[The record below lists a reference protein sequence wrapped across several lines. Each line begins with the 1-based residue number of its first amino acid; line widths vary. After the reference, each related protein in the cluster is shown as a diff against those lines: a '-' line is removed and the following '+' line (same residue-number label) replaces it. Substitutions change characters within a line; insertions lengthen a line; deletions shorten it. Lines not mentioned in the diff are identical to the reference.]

1 MARYVIKRGG
11 GGLPERLTRYKS
23 ELNDEQFRVVTSP
36 PKATLVV
43 AGAGTGKTRAIT
55 YRVAW
60 LIEQGVSPQRIML
73 ATFTNR
79 AAREMLRRVE
89 NLTGSQN
96 VHRVWGGTFHRIA
109 NLMLRRHAASIG
121 YDSNYSILDSEDAR
135 DLLNLCIED
144 AAIDTKKKRFPKAD
158 VVQSII
164 SYATNT
170 DADIADIVVDK
181 YPYFELLT
189 AQIKRVEFIYQQ
201 RKRER
206 NVMDYDDLLLN
217 MKRLLVERK
226 EVADLYAEQFQHILV
241 DEYQDTNRLQA
252 ELIDLLAAKHRNVM
266 VVGDDAQ
273 SIFAWRGAHFANIY
287 EFPKRY
293 PEAEIFKL
301 ETNYRSTPEIL
312 ALANVS
318 IANNRKQFPKVLKSA
333 RATSSA
339 DSEIPNPKSQ
349 IPNHKAPLPAL
360 VPCADIEQQSAFV
373 ASRILELRDD
383 GTPLEE
389 IAVMYRS
396 HYHSIELQLELSR
409 RGIPYR
415 VQSGVRFFEQA
426 HIKDV
431 VSYLRVIVN
440 PLDELAWKRILKMIP
455 GVGRAT
461 ANRIYEA
468 IANFTAETE
477 RRRAQEVEPAKSR
490 ALAAQDTADTR
501 DRRAMISTSLTA
513 GLFERVRPPRS
524 SQAWQDFVALLDL
537 LVSDEYRGQ
546 PAKQIAAIL
555 ERGYEQ
561 YLLENYENADARA
574 EDVRGLALY
583 AQRYDSTETFLSELA
598 LLSTERFAEAQPL
611 AGEDVISGSEDDE
624 LLTLTSVHQAKGLE
638 WRSVFIIWAAE
649 GKFPSPRS
657 LREID
662 SEEEERRLW
671 YVALTRAKDELYIT
685 YPLMLVDY
693 SRQSVLQKPS
703 RFITE
708 CPPALFEIWNLEEES
723 MLDML
728 PDPPAPTE
736 YMN

>member
-1 MARYVIKRGG
+1 MAKYVIKRDASS
-11 GGLPERLTRYKS
+11 LPERLTRYKQ
-23 ELNDEQFRVVTSP
+23 ELNEEQFRVVTSP
-36 PKATLVV
+36 PKAALVV
-43 AGAGTGKTRAIT
+43 AGAGSGKTRAIT
-55 YRVAW
+55 YRVAY

-89 NLTGSQN
+89 GLTGSQN
-96 VHRVWGGTFHRIA
+96 VHRVWGGTFHRVA
-109 NLMLRRHAASIG
+109 NLLLRRHATSIG
-121 YDSNYSILDSEDAR
+121 YDQNYSILDSEDAR

-144 AAIDTKKKRFPKAD
+144 AAIDTKKKRFPKAE

-164 SYATNT
+164 SYANNT
-170 DADIADIVVDK
+170 DMDLADVIVRQ

-189 AQIKRVEFIYQQ
+189 AQIKRVDFIYQQ

-217 MKRLLVERK
+217 MKRLLLERQ

-241 DEYQDTNRLQA
+241 DEYQDTNLLQA
-252 ELIDLLAAKHRNVM
+252 ELIDLLAVKHRNVM

-293 PEAEIFKL
+293 PEAEVFKL

-312 ALANVS
+312 GLANVS
-318 IANNRKQFPKVLKSA
+318 IANNRKQFVKMLKAVKGSKDF
-333 RATSSA
+333 R
-339 DSEIPNPKSQ
+339 
-349 IPNHKAPLPAL
+349 PAL
-360 VPCADIEQQSAFV
+360 VPCTDVEQQSAFV
-373 ASRILELRDD
+373 AARILELRDN

-415 VQSGVRFFEQA
+415 IQSGVRFFEQA

-440 PLDELAWKRILKMIP
+440 PRDELAWKRILKMIP

-461 ANRIYEA
+461 SNRIYEQ
-468 IANFTAETE
+468 IALSAGPNRPAPPALEGGTA
-477 RRRAQEVEPAKSR
+477 
-490 ALAAQDTADTR
+490 AAGE
-501 DRRAMISTSLTA
+501 STSSRSISADADEFRLDEARQPANGTDA
-513 GLFERVRPPRS
+513 LIRRIDLPPNLRNKKP
-524 SQAWQDFVALLDL
+524 WQDFVALLEL
-537 LVSDEYRGQ
+537 LVSPEYRGQ
-546 PAKQIAAIL
+546 PAKQIALIL

-561 YLLENYENADARA
+561 YLLENYENAEARA
-574 EDVRGLALY
+574 EDIRGLSLY
-583 AQRYDSTETFLSELA
+583 ANRYDSTETFLSELA

-611 AGEDVISGSEDDE
+611 TGEDVISGGEDDE

-638 WRSVFIIWAAE
+638 WKVVFIIWAAE

-657 LREID
+657 LKEID

-685 YPLMLVDY
+685 YPLLMTDY
-693 SRQSVLQKPS
+693 NRQTVLQKPS
-703 RFITE
+703 RFVTE
-708 CPPALFEIWNLEEES
+708 CPPALFEIWNLEEEAS
-723 MLDML
+723 GFDT
-728 PDPPAPTE
+728 PSESSPATE
-736 YMN
+736 YLN